1 VATEKIKR
9 QVEGCHS
16 LQGFLI
22 FHSYGGGTGSGFSS
36 LLMEKLSGEYGK
48 KAKLAFSIYP
58 APNVSYNYLNLIIR
72 CSKRELQLFK
82 FDYEVLQM

>member
-1 VATEKIKR
+1 MERVKR

-16 LQGFLI
+16 LQGFLV

-58 APNVSYNYLNLIIR
+58 APHVSWYLELIRSSSTSYRSNLL
-72 CSKRELQLFK
+72 CF
-82 FDYEVLQM
+82 

>member
-1 VATEKIKR
+1 MKNIHDNFQIQVAMDKVKR

-16 LQGFLI
+16 LQGFLV

-36 LLMEKLSGEYGK
+36 LIMEKLSGEYGK

-58 APNVSYNYLNLIIR
+58 APNVSLFLLLFYL
-72 CSKRELQLFK
+72 
-82 FDYEVLQM
+82 